1 MEAATSIT
9 DTDIE
14 IAVDKSLD
22 CTGDLCPM
30 PIYKASLALAKMQAG
45 EVLLVRC
52 TDRGSVLD
60 FPAFA
65 NQARHELLEIE
76 EPEEGVQVFYLRKG
90 GAG

>member
-1 MEAATSIT
+1 MRAATSIT
-9 DTDIE
+9 DTE
-14 IAVDKSLD
+14 IAVDRSLD

-30 PIYKASLALAKMQAG
+30 PIYKASQALAKMQVG

-52 TDRGSVLD
+52 TDPGSVLD

-65 NQARHELLEIE
+65 NQTQHDLLEVE

-90 GAG
+90 GG